1 MPANTQWLN
10 TVMSK
15 YVAGQLARFRT
26 DLEGR
31 THGPVGAVQTDAARL
46 LSDLCRHFGLD
57 EEQHAL
63 VLGEA
68 GVRHVEERYKR
79 RHKQREAKARCVE
92 LATPTQS
99 PDSGQVAASVV
110 Q

>member
-1 MPANTQWLN
+1 MPAETQWLDA
-10 TVMSK
+10 VMSK
-15 YVAGQLARFRT
+15 YVAGQLARFRA

-31 THGPVGAVQTDAARL
+31 THGPVGAVHTDAARL

-68 GVRHVEERYKR
+68 GVRHVEERYVR
-79 RHKQREAKARCVE
+79 RHRRRAGGGCHAD
-92 LATPTQS
+92 LAAPVNS
-99 PDSGQVAASVV
+99 EIGP
-110 Q
+110 

>member
-1 MPANTQWLN
+1 MTANTQWLD

-15 YVAGQLARFRT
+15 YVAGQLARFRGE
-26 DLEGR
+26 LEGR
-31 THGPVGAVQTDAARL
+31 MHQPIGAVQTDAARL

-68 GVRHVEERYKR
+68 GMRYVEEHYVR
-79 RHKQREAKARCVE
+79 RHRRRTSVAHHAD
-92 LATPTQS
+92 LAAPANS
-99 PDSGQVAASVV
+99 EIGP
-110 Q
+110 

>member
-1 MPANTQWLN
+1 MPAETQWLDA
-10 TVMSK
+10 VMSK
-15 YVAGQLARFRT
+15 YVAGQLARFRA

-68 GVRHVEERYKR
+68 GMRLVEERYVKR
-79 RHKQREAKARCVE
+79 HRRKAAETRSVD
-92 LATPTQS
+92 LAAPANS
-99 PDSGQVAASVV
+99 KIGP
-110 Q
+110 

>member
-1 MPANTQWLN
+1 
-10 TVMSK
+10 MSK
-15 YVAGQLARFRT
+15 YVAGQLARSRA

-31 THGPVGAVQTDAARL
+31 THRPVGTVQTDAARL

-68 GVRHVEERYKR
+68 SVRHVEERYVR
-79 RHKQREAKARCVE
+79 RHRRQAGEGDRID
-92 LATPTQS
+92 L
-99 PDSGQVAASVV
+99 AASANS
-110 Q
+110 QIGP

>member
-1 MPANTQWLN
+1 MPADTQWLDA
-10 TVMSK
+10 VMSK
-15 YVAGQLARFRT
+15 YVAGQLARFRA

-68 GVRHVEERYKR
+68 GVRHVEERYVR
-79 RHKQREAKARCVE
+79 RHRRRMTETRSVN
-92 LATPTQS
+92 LAAP
-99 PDSGQVAASVV
+99 ASSEIGP
-110 Q
+110 